1 MMEKADYTT
10 YVFADSKYSDEYGL
24 PKLHIRTYRQ
34 HINSDWITV
43 VPQLQMLYGRTGVLP
58 NFNIPDELKQLDSLR
73 ELSKNEIGILEAAIL
88 GCPFKN

>member
-1 MMEKADYTT
+1 MEKDNYAI
-10 YVFADSKYSDEYGL
+10 YVFVDSEHSDEYGL
-24 PKLHIRTYRQ
+24 PKLHVRTYRQ

-43 VPQLQMLYGRTGVLP
+43 VSQLQMHYGRTGVLP
-58 NFNIPDELKQLDSLR
+58 EYSVPNELKQLDSLR